1 MVSDDEIIAA
11 AHRMLRRINAG
22 EASEDLAGGDFAREV
37 LGIARGKNQL
47 PAVSYEDEVPRTPP
61 GVIGN

>member
-1 MVSDDEIIAA
+1 MVSDDEILSA
-11 AHRMLRRINAG
+11 AHRMLGRINRG
-22 EASEDLAGGDFAREV
+22 EASLYLAGEDFARE
-37 LGIARGKNQL
+37 LLTLAANRNQL